1 MSKKSVSQ
9 ELLEKY
15 NKVTISES
23 SIIGLI
29 NKWKTNSIEFQKSND
44 YYMATYLID
53 VPVERIVKDPDVGGE
68 YSEVLDEAI
77 SILTPLLNKNWK
89 EIPEI
94 SNHYKN
100 YGTNPSSSSN
110 SNASKANGM
119 LRDDMSAA
127 EALFY
132 LASCGDLGND
142 DYEPLRL
149 LVLMSTPEPD
159 TLYPISVSF
168 LENTRAVMRIL

>member
-15 NKVTISES
+15 NKATIFES

-29 NKWKTNSIEFQKSND
+29 NKWKTNAIEFMQSND
-44 YYMATYLID
+44 YYMASYLFDI
-53 VPVERIVKDPDVGGE
+53 PVEKTANYLDVGNE
-68 YSEVLDEAI
+68 YSEVLDKSI

-127 EALFY
+127 EAAFY

-142 DYEPLRL
+142 YDPLRL
-149 LVLMSTPEPD
+149 VVWMSTPDPD
-159 TLYPISVSF
+159 TL
-168 LENTRAVMRIL
+168 